1 MVQVTSCKIARY
13 DWLLTRRD
21 FYVIMKIVN
30 ALWTKTNAKSSKKLF
45 LKIFLRLETKQ
56 NTEMSDEEHWDSELY
71 YREEQETAEECYVA
85 AVGIL
90 TKL

>member
-1 MVQVTSCKIARY
+1 MNKNKRKI
-13 DWLLTRRD
+13 L
-21 FYVIMKIVN
+21 KI
-30 ALWTKTNAKSSKKLF
+30 
-45 LKIFLRLETKQ
+45 LKIFLCLETKQ
-56 NTEMSDEEHWDSELY
+56 NTEMGDEEHSDSELY